1 MCRWVAWLGKPV
13 FMEDVI
19 SRPEHSL
26 IHQSRDAHCCKSAIN
41 ADGVGVAW
49 YGARPEPG
57 IYKDTRPA
65 WSDPNLLQLA
75 RQIAAPLFLAH
86 VRASTG
92 SATSYN
98 NCHPFACGRWSF
110 MHNGMVG
117 GFSQMRRRVEMT
129 LDEDIYAH
137 RFGATDSEALFLT
150 AMGFGLQNAP
160 VDAMQRAVALL
171 ESFAR
176 ESGATPHMRFTACW
190 SDGEKLYAARYAS
203 DQHAP
208 TLYYQQSA
216 DGTLVVSEPLD
227 SNSGQWTEV
236 PPNTALVVSKDG
248 FQIVPF
254 QPVLQPIPEPMPEPA
269 DVDAPHDVGRSAQLG
284 ALATVTH

>member
-1 MCRWVAWLGKPV
+1 
-13 FMEDVI
+13 
-19 SRPEHSL
+19 
-26 IHQSRDAHCCKSAIN
+26 
-41 ADGVGVAW
+41 
-49 YGARPEPG
+49 
-57 IYKDTRPA
+57 
-65 WSDPNLLQLA
+65 
-75 RQIAAPLFLAH
+75 
-86 VRASTG
+86 
-92 SATSYN
+92 
-98 NCHPFACGRWSF
+98 

-150 AMGFGLQNAP
+150 AMDFGLNNAP
-160 VDAMQRAVALL
+160 VGAMEHAVAQL

-176 ESGATPHMRFTACW
+176 DSGATPHMRFTACW

-208 TLYYQQSA
+208 TLYYQQSP

-236 PPNTALVVSKDG
+236 PPNTALVVSKDN
-248 FQIVPF
+248 FEIVPF
-254 QPVLQPIPEPMPEPA
+254 RPMLKPA
-269 DVDAPHDVGRSAQLG
+269 AVDAPHDVSRSAPLG
-284 ALATVTH
+284 ALATVAH